1 MFRKIKGILKLFSI
15 SFKKRERL
23 PLSVIEHEKR
33 KIAVLLHL
41 ARIVNL
47 RSKR

>member
-1 MFRKIKGILKLFSI
+1 MFRRIKGILKLFSI

-23 PLSVIEHEKR
+23 PPSVIEHEKR
-33 KIAVLLHL
+33 QIAILLHM
-41 ARIVNL
+41 ARLINL